1 MAALEIALYAGIVL
15 VLLWVLYRV
24 YLSLS
29 IGAEGFANAAAA
41 PAAPAATLTMYYADW
56 CGHCQTTKPEFAKL
70 GATQTI
76 GGKQVLIKM
85 VNPEEDPDAA
95 KGVDIRGFPTILLS
109 MGSKTVEYPGERT
122 AAAMIEF
129 LKQNVQ

>member
-1 MAALEIALYAGIVL
+1 MAPLEIALYVGIAL

-24 YLSLS
+24 YLSMYC
-29 IGAEGFANAAAA
+29 GAEGFADAPAAA
-41 PAAPAATLTMYYADW
+41 PAVAATLTMYYADW

-76 GGKQVLIKM
+76 AGKQVLVKM
-85 VNPEEDPDAA
+85 VNPETDPDAA

-109 MGSKTVEYPGERT
+109 MGSKAVEYPGERT
-122 AAAMIEF
+122 APAMIDF
-129 LKQNVQ
+129 LKQHVK